1 MISLFTILFITSW
14 AAPMLVSVEESYTAT
29 AACMAGT
36 ATTELSQYELSPK
49 TLYPELKNNVWE
61 IFNFTYT
68 QNGAFYQ
75 FQGTVYNVVSP
86 APKSIGCVAPLDEIC
101 YAGGVSG
108 AIPSTSCIFQV
119 GFRFMVSKSVPV
131 EFEPSLI
138 TGDVSVTISLNSVS
152 TQCFVSECSDT
163 MNELDLPDSKKRYLG
178 NNCVPIKD
186 FWYMINPHSEMTL
199 STSFSFWATLIWEN
213 ESYNFT
219 CSANQNTLGQSSGC
233 HLAPIFNKAV
243 EACSYSITM
252 EVTNAKFK
260 SLSNNQI
267 IPNNNSTT
275 TPSGS
280 QITISHSVV
289 VTLLCF
295 MITFMQTWI

>member
-1 MISLFTILFITSW
+1 
-14 AAPMLVSVEESYTAT
+14 MLVSIEETYTAT
-29 AACMAGT
+29 PGCMAGT

-49 TLYPELKNNVWE
+49 TLYPKFEKVWE

-68 QNGAFYQ
+68 QNGALYQ
-75 FQGTVYNVVSP
+75 FQATTHNVVSP

-108 AIPSTSCIFQV
+108 SIPGTTCIFQV
-119 GFRFMVSKSVPV
+119 GFRFMVSESVPV

-138 TGDVSVTISLNSVS
+138 TGDVSVTVSLDTGA
-152 TQCFVSECSDT
+152 TQCFVADCSDT
-163 MNELDLPDSKKRYLG
+163 MNELDLPDSKKRNLW
-178 NNCVPIKD
+178 NNCVPIQD

-213 ESYNFT
+213 KSYNFT

-233 HLAPIFNKAV
+233 LLAPIFKKAV
-243 EACSYSITM
+243 EECSYSITM

-260 SLSNNQI
+260 SQI
-267 IPNNNSTT
+267 IPTNNSNIIT
-275 TPSGS
+275 SGS
-280 QITISHSVV
+280 QSTISHSVV

-295 MITFMQTWI
+295 MITFIQTWI